1 MTTSELPAI
10 VEAETRARHGG
21 QTDYSGA
28 QGPIVSLRG
37 ISKAY
42 GAVPAVNRID
52 LDIFRG
58 ETIALLGPNGAGKTT
73 TIGMILGL
81 VQPTAGSILVFG
93 GTPAEAIAQSRIGAM
108 LQDGKLMPGVHVGEL
123 LDFVCSLHPAPLP
136 KGELLELAG
145 LVGLERRR
153 VDRLSGGQAQRV
165 RFAMA
170 IAGAPELLVLDEPTA
185 AMDVEARREFWSSM
199 RAYAAQ
205 GRTILFATHYLEEAE
220 SSASRLVI
228 VARGRILEDG
238 TVQQIQ
244 QRYGEP
250 RVSFECL
257 SSESEREFA
266 HFPGVYKSELQGE
279 RVILH
284 TADADATVRSLVG
297 SAIAWK
303 DLEVKSN
310 DLEDTF
316 ITLVHGTEQEKM
328 R

>member
-1 MTTSELPAI
+1 MTSELPR
-10 VEAETRARHGG
+10 VVGAETRAQHAG
-21 QTDYSGA
+21 QKDYSGA

-42 GAVPAVNRID
+42 GAVPAVHGID

-93 GTPAEAIAQSRIGAM
+93 GTPAEAIRQSRIGAM

-153 VDRLSGGQAQRV
+153 VDRLSGGQTQRV

-199 RAYAAQ
+199 RAYAAE

-228 VARGRILEDG
+228 VARGQILEDG

-250 RVSFECL
+250 RVSFECP
-257 SSESEREFA
+257 SPKSEGEFA
-266 HFPGVYKSELQGE
+266 HFPGVYRSELQGE

-297 SAIAWK
+297 SAVAWR

-316 ITLVHGTEQEKM
+316 ITLVHGPEQEKM

>member
-1 MTTSELPAI
+1 
-10 VEAETRARHGG
+10 V
-21 QTDYSGA
+21 Q
-28 QGPIVSLRG
+28 
-37 ISKAY
+37 
-42 GAVPAVNRID
+42 AVNGID
-52 LDIFRG
+52 LEIFRG

-81 VQPTAGSILVFG
+81 VQPTDGTIQMFG
-93 GTPAEAIAQSRIGAM
+93 GTPAEAIRESRIGAM
-108 LQDGKLMPGVHVGEL
+108 LQDGRLMPGVHVDEL
-123 LDFVCSLHPAPLP
+123 LDFVCSLHPAPLK

-145 LVGLERRR
+145 LGGLEHRR
-153 VDRLSGGQAQRV
+153 VDRLSGGQTQRV

-205 GRTILFATHYLEEAE
+205 GRTILFATHYLEEAA

-228 VARGRILEDG
+228 IADGRILEDG
-238 TVQQIQ
+238 TVQEIQ

-250 RVSFECL
+250 RVSFQCL
-257 SSESEREFA
+257 STGSEKEFA
-266 HFPGVYKSELQGE
+266 HFPGVYQSELQGD
-279 RVILH
+279 RAILH
-284 TADADATVRSLVG
+284 TTDADATVRSLIG

-316 ITLVHGTEQEKM
+316 ITLVHGTKEQEKA

>member
-1 MTTSELPAI
+1 
-10 VEAETRARHGG
+10 V
-21 QTDYSGA
+21 
-28 QGPIVSLRG
+28 PIVSLRG

-93 GTPAEAIAQSRIGAM
+93 GTPAEAISQSWIGAM

-244 QRYGEP
+244 QRYGEH
-250 RVSFECL
+250 RVSFECRIL
-257 SSESEREFA
+257 ESEAESA

-284 TADADATVRSLVG
+284 TTDADATVRSLVG
-297 SAIAWK
+297 SGISWK

-316 ITLVHGTEQEKM
+316 IKLVHGTEQEKM
-328 R
+328 Q